1 MKKILAIAIVAV
13 MTVALCL
20 TANAASL
27 HNHSF
32 DTIYVN
38 DNMLVDGS
46 AGSWAEA
53 NPIDAEIQTIRVRGW
68 AHVDDSTIAAF
79 GYRIDEG
86 DDVISADYIFDRAD
100 VQAYFGV
107 TADVANGFDMTVNVA
122 NIGKGTH
129 TLTMVVKTADG
140 TVLDVDSFSF
150 TQQLEGGSQEDP
162 GAPANPGSG
171 DAAIIAIAAVG
182 CIALA
187 GVVVAK
193 KVK

>member
-1 MKKILAIAIVAV
+1 MKKILAIAIVAI

-20 TANAASL
+20 GANAASL

-38 DNMLVDGS
+38 DTMLVDGS
-46 AGSWAEA
+46 AGAWAEA
-53 NPIDAEIQTIRVRGW
+53 NPIEAEVQTIRVRGW

-79 GYRIDEG
+79 GYKV
-86 DDVISADYIFDRAD
+86 DDGEPVISADYIFDRAD
-100 VQAYFGV
+100 VQAAFGV
-107 TADVANGFDMTVNVA
+107 TADVANGFDITADVSNV
-122 NIGKGTH
+122 GSGRH
-129 TLTMVVKTADG
+129 SFSMLVKTADG
-140 TVLDVDSFSF
+140 DVIEVDSFAF
-150 TQQLEGGSQEDP
+150 TQQLEGGSDP
-162 GAPANPGSG
+162 QPSNPPSG

>member
-13 MTVALCL
+13 MTVALCVS
-20 TANAASL
+20 ANAASL

-32 DTIYVN
+32 DTIYVG
-38 DNMLVDGS
+38 DTMLVDGS
-46 AGSWAEA
+46 AGAWAEA

-86 DDVISADYIFDRAD
+86 EAVISADYIFDRAD
-100 VQAYFGV
+100 VQGAFGV
-107 TADVANGFDMTVNVA
+107 TADVANGFDITADVSG
-122 NIGKGTH
+122 IGKGLH
-129 TLTMVVKTADG
+129 TFTMVVKCADG
-140 TVLDVDSFSF
+140 DVLDVDAFTF
-150 TQQLEGGSQEDP
+150 TQELEAAAPSDP
-162 GAPANPGSG
+162 GEPAPTS